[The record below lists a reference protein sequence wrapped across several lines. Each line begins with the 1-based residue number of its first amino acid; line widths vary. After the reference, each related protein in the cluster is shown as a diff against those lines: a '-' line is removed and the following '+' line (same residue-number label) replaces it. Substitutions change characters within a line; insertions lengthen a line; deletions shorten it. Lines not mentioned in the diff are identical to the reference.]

1 MAAQELTAE
10 VRTEKGTRPM
20 RRLRATGKIPAVLY
34 SGGKEGTAIVIE
46 GRVMTKILT
55 SGSHVVT
62 IKLGGQDK
70 QALIKDVQYD
80 ALGEQILHADFNE
93 LKAGQKVRVNIPVG
107 VKGIPKGHADG
118 GVLIHVLH
126 QVVVECLPTAI
137 PEKFVLDVEPLAMG
151 QALHVS
157 DLKLPE
163 GVTALSKG
171 TEVIAACTEP
181 RKEEVA
187 ATPAEGALLEPE
199 VIAEKKEE
207 PAEGAAAGDEKKP
220 AGGEK
225 KAEAKKPE
233 AKK

>member
-1 MAAQELTAE
+1 
-10 VRTEKGTRPM
+10 V
-20 RRLRATGKIPAVLY
+20 
-34 SGGKEGTAIVIE
+34 
-46 GRVMTKILT
+46 
-55 SGSHVVT
+55 
-62 IKLGGQDK
+62 
-70 QALIKDVQYD
+70 
-80 ALGEQILHADFNE
+80 
-93 LKAGQKVRVNIPVG
+93 
-107 VKGIPKGHADG
+107 
-118 GVLIHVLH
+118 
-126 QVVVECLPTAI
+126 
-137 PEKFVLDVEPLAMG
+137 DVEPLAMG
-151 QALHVS
+151 QAIHVS

-171 TEVIAACTEP
+171 AEVIAACTEP

-233 AKK
+233 KK